1 MINYEDFENKI
12 IKYKLRERWR
22 DGLFAISEEDKAK
35 RENEFYLKAKRKY
48 TLMMNS
54 YKNDGSLGY
63 YHWAMSDAL
72 GITPTKVNYK
82 VKSDKSIVGFI
93 Y

>member
-1 MINYEDFENKI
+1 MPPLK
-12 IKYKLRERWR
+12 
-22 DGLFAISEEDKAK
+22 EDKTK
-35 RENEFYLKAKRKY
+35 RENEFYLKAKRIY

-63 YHWAMSDAL
+63 HHWALGDAL
-72 GITPTKVNYK
+72 GITPTKASYK
-82 VKSDKSIVGFI
+82 TSTVPNRGRLI